1 MTRFLTLGEVL
12 EIHRLVIEQAGGDA
26 AIIRDLHVLEAS
38 VGQPRASWD
47 GVDLYPSFEEK
58 AAALCF
64 GIVMGHPFTDGN
76 KRAGHAALEIMLDL
90 NGVAL
95 VAGVDDA
102 EATMLRLAAGELSR
116 QELVAWVV
124 AHAVKK

>member
-12 EIHRLVIEQAGGDA
+12 EIHRLVVEQAGGA
-26 AIIRDLHVLEAS
+26 AAVRDLAVLEAS
-38 VGQPRASWD
+38 VGQPRASWG
-47 GVDLYPSFEEK
+47 GVDLYPSIEEK

-76 KRAGHAALEIMLDL
+76 KRTGHAALEIMLDL

-95 VAGVDDA
+95 VATVDAA

-116 QELVAWVV
+116 AELVDWVK
-124 AHAVKK
+124 AHAIKK